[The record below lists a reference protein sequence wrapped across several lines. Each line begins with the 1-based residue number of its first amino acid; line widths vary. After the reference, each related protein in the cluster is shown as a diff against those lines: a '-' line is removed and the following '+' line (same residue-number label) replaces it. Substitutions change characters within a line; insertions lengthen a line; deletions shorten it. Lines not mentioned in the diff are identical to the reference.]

1 MKEKTLQ
8 KKKKRLVFRSL
19 MLVFMVGLAA
29 FALIANGKEEQTVV
43 AKGEQAPDFQLK
55 EFTTDKT
62 IQLSDLK
69 GKGIMLNFWATYCGP
84 CKDEMPYMEKLYPK
98 YKEKGV
104 EILAVNLDSTELVVE
119 NFIHEYDLS
128 FPILQ
133 DKNGEVMDLYNIGP
147 IPSTLFI
154 NPEGDIEEQVIGPL
168 TLDKLEGHLQSISP
182 EE

>member
-1 MKEKTLQ
+1 MKEETIR
-8 KKKKRLVFRSL
+8 KKRKRLIFRTA
-19 MLVFMVGLAA
+19 MLAVMVGLVV
-29 FALIANGKEEQTVV
+29 FALVANGKDEQSVI
-43 AKGEQAPDFQLK
+43 AKGEKAPDFQLK
-55 EFTTDKT
+55 KFGTDET
-62 IQLSDLK
+62 VQLSDLR
-69 GKGIMLNFWATYCGP
+69 GKGVMVNFWATYCKP
-84 CKDEMPYMEKLYPK
+84 CKDEMPYMEELYPE

-119 NFIHEYDLS
+119 NFVNEYNLT

-154 NPEGDIEEQVIGPL
+154 NPEGEIEEQVIGPL
-168 TLDKLEGHLQSISP
+168 TLDKLEGHLQKIAP

>member
-8 KKKKRLVFRSL
+8 KKKKRLIFRTA
-19 MLVFMVGLAA
+19 MLAVMVGLVV
-29 FALIANGKEEQTVV
+29 FALVSNAKDDQSVIAQ
-43 AKGEQAPDFQLK
+43 GEKAPDFQLK
-55 EFTTDKT
+55 KFGTEETV
-62 IQLSDLK
+62 QLSDLE
-69 GKGIMLNFWATYCGP
+69 GKGVMVNFWATYCGP
-84 CKDEMPYMEKLYPK
+84 CKDEMPYMEELYPK

-119 NFIHEYDLS
+119 RFIDEYDLS

-133 DKNGEVMDLYNIGP
+133 DKKGQVMDLYNIGP

-154 NPEGDIEEQVIGPL
+154 NPDGEIEEQVIGPL
-168 TLDKLEGHLQSISP
+168 TLDKLEGHLQSITP